1 MAMIGG
7 FRSDLSITCMSEEIL
22 ETFPRVFCFPKSR
35 INGNGGN
42 GNSEE
47 SVVEANRCLSC
58 STVVPK
64 KEKLYIFGKLPAS
77 IDFCEIIKS
86 TLNVN
91 VRNFSTSKQIIHL

>member
-1 MAMIGG
+1 VAMIGG
-7 FRSDLSITCMSEEIL
+7 FRSDLSITRMSEEIL
-22 ETFPRVFCFPKSR
+22 KTFPRVFCFPKSR

-42 GNSEE
+42 ANSEE

-64 KEKLYIFGKLPAS
+64 KMKLYIFPAS
-77 IDFCEIIKS
+77 IDVCKIIKS
-86 TLNVN
+86 ALNVN